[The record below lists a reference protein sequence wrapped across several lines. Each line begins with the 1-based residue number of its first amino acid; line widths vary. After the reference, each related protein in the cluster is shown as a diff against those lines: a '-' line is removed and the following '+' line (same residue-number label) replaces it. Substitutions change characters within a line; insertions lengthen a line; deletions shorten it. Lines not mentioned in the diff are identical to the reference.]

1 MDDSYKALALVAPEI
16 AKSIKE
22 FALKI
27 FGPGAEQVGM
37 IVGDW
42 ARLWRLNNLISINGK
57 WERIC
62 REKGIDPADGRH
74 LSFAVGL
81 PLLEKASYHDDDFLQ
96 ERWAHL
102 IASSLCSDDRA
113 ASDFS
118 LEITY
123 IEILNQLSRLDC
135 EVLEFIV
142 ENGVEGRDENGT
154 TIRSLE
160 PDAIESAHPN
170 SSAVH
175 LSLEKLVSLGCAS
188 RDPKIPLKVGG
199 SRGIEELIG
208 PTSIGINLYISASG
222 KTPKW
227 LSGKDG

>member
-22 FALKI
+22 FSLKI

-37 IVGDW
+37 IVGDR
-42 ARLWRLNNLISINGK
+42 ARLWRMKNLLSINEK

-62 REKGIDPADGRH
+62 REKGIDLTDGRH

-81 PLLEKASYHDDDFLQ
+81 PLLEKASCHDDDFLQ
-96 ERWAHL
+96 EKWAHL
-102 IASSLCSDDRA
+102 IARSLRSDDRA

-123 IEILNQLSRLDC
+123 IEILHQLSRLDC

-142 ENGVEGRDENGT
+142 ENGVKEQDSNSDIILKPTDPDE
-154 TIRSLE
+154 L
-160 PDAIESAHPN
+160 DAAFPN
-170 SSAVH
+170 LPSHISV
-175 LSLEKLVSLGCAS
+175 EKLVSLGCAS
-188 RDPKIPLKVGG
+188 RDPKIPLKTG
-199 SRGIEELIG
+199 SRGLKELIG
-208 PTSIGINLYISASG
+208 PTSIGINLYVSASG

-227 LSGKDG
+227 LRNKDG

>member
-1 MDDSYKALALVAPEI
+1 MDDSYKALALVAPET

-42 ARLWRLNNLISINGK
+42 ARLWRVKNLLSINGK

-96 ERWAHL
+96 EKWAHL
-102 IASSLCSDDRA
+102 IASSLRSDVRA
-113 ASDFS
+113 TSDFS

-142 ENGVEGRDENGT
+142 ENGVEGRDENGI
-154 TIRSLE
+154 TIKSLE

-175 LSLEKLVSLGCAS
+175 LSLEKLGLLGCAS
-188 RDPKIPLKVGG
+188 RDPKIPL
-199 SRGIEELIG
+199 
-208 PTSIGINLYISASG
+208 
-222 KTPKW
+222 
-227 LSGKDG
+227 